1 MSFNTL
7 KQTLKH
13 CSNVQI
19 PPSSS
24 TQTQSST
31 SISDFNSNSS
41 QPGRKPPKISIS
53 QQVLRLQQP
62 FSPPL
67 KLRSNLPPHKKLQNE
82 AVINELNKQ
91 SLEELNPNIK
101 DNEGGDDDVEEEE
114 EEKIRQLGFGKPK
127 LDVFNFGDTG
137 PFEPLILSSPGEI
150 PVIQVPASINCRLLE
165 HQREGV
171 KFLYQLYK
179 NNHGGILGD
188 DMGLGKTIQT
198 IAFLAAVYGKDGE
211 SGNYP
216 TADRKQKGP
225 VLIIGPASVLQN
237 WENEFSNWANFRV
250 AVCHGP
256 NRDLIV
262 DKAVA
267 QELEIMITSFDTFR
281 IYGNTI
287 SEVSWDIVIV
297 DEAHRLKNEKSKL
310 YTACLSMKTLRRYG
324 LTGTVMQ
331 NKIMELFNLF
341 DWVAPGSL
349 GSREHFRDFYDEPLK
364 LGQRLTADEKFV
376 QIADE
381 RRQHLVALLNSY
393 LLRRTKEETIGNLM
407 LGKEDNIVFCEMSE
421 LQKRAY
427 KRMLQQPEI
436 RCLMNKDHPCSCGSP
451 LTQGECHNRVV
462 PDGIIWNYLH
472 KDSPDGCN
480 WCPNCLILPCILKL
494 QQVVTA

>member
-91 SLEELNPNIK
+91 SLEELNPDIK

-310 YTACLSMKTLRRYG
+310 YTGMPQYENIKKVWS
-324 LTGTVMQ
+324 
-331 NKIMELFNLF
+331 
-341 DWVAPGSL
+341 D
-349 GSREHFRDFYDEPLK
+349 RD
-364 LGQRLTADEKFV
+364 
-376 QIADE
+376 
-381 RRQHLVALLNSY
+381 
-393 LLRRTKEETIGNLM
+393 GNA
-407 LGKEDNIVFCEMSE
+407 E
-421 LQKRAY
+421 
-427 KRMLQQPEI
+427 
-436 RCLMNKDHPCSCGSP
+436 
-451 LTQGECHNRVV
+451 
-462 PDGIIWNYLH
+462 
-472 KDSPDGCN
+472 
-480 WCPNCLILPCILKL
+480 
-494 QQVVTA
+494 